1 MPVQANKTHDANH
14 LEKKKKEC
22 MKSKKPLFYHKND
35 CFLYQEDQIEKK
47 NCGHMPTIAHR
58 NLKK

>member
-1 MPVQANKTHDANH
+1 
-14 LEKKKKEC
+14 